1 MRHPNSAVETLRFE
15 IATLEAQLTHL
26 RTQLAEAESSDA
38 SKIVPNPSESVS
50 CCADNEPAPPV
61 APEQTCEWGW
71 PLDADDYKRY
81 GRQMIMP
88 EIGLKGWFCTNNRGE
103 VRETEL

>member
-38 SKIVPNPSESVS
+38 SKIVSESGS
-50 CCADNEPAPPV
+50 CSADTAPDPPI
-61 APEQTCEWGW
+61 APKQTCDWGW
-71 PLDADDYKRY
+71 PLDAEDYKRY

-88 EIGLKGWFCTNNRGE
+88 EIGLEGWFCTNSRGE